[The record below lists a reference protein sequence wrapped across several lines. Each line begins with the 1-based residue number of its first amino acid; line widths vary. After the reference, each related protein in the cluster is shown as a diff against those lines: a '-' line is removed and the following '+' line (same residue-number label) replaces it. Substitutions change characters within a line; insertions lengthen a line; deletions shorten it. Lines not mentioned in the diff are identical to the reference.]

1 MAALDKAHWTQSTL
15 SSWHIYLSV
24 KGNVCVCVE
33 QTKQSAKDSETKDNK
48 KEDKDDGNESEE
60 CLRQASIDERGQKK
74 RRISETVGS

>member
-1 MAALDKAHWTQSTL
+1 M
-15 SSWHIYLSV
+15 
-24 KGNVCVCVE
+24 CMCVE

-74 RRISETVGS
+74 WRISETVGS